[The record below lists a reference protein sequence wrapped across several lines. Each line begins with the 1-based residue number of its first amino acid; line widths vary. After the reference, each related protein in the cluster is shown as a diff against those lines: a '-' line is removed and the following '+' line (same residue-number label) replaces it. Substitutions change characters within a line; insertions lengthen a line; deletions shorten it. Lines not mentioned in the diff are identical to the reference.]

1 MAALLRLSHCQ
12 GTTPNFDAGKLDLM
26 MPFFDALANG
36 SRNFTFAIAQCLVCF
51 WGVSMVGMAFS
62 TSFGPLLANRFLL
75 GLFEA
80 GCLPLFTVIA
90 TSFYR
95 KIECTWAIAM
105 FYSQNG
111 IGAHSRC
118 RGRIEKANSRRC
130 DTANIFGSFLA
141 WAVSFAQGR
150 DLYVYQIL
158 FLIVGLMTICTVPYL
173 IWKLDNGPATARFL
187 TPEERLWAVER
198 LRDNNTG
205 IVNSE

>member
-1 MAALLRLSHCQ
+1 MSRS
-12 GTTPNFDAGKLDLM
+12 KLTQR
-26 MPFFDALANG
+26 F
-36 SRNFTFAIAQCLVCF
+36 QCLVGA
-51 WGVSMVGMAFS
+51 WGVSMIGMAFS

-111 IGAHSRC
+111 IGMLMRPLRENS
-118 RGRIEKANSRRC
+118 ANRMFV
-130 DTANIFGSFLA
+130 ANIFGSFLA
-141 WAVSFAQGR
+141 WAVSFADQSH
-150 DLYVYQIL
+150 LYVYQIL
-158 FLIVGLMTICTVPYL
+158 FLIVGLMTVLTVPY
-173 IWKLDNGPATARFL
+173 IVWKLDNSPATARFL
-187 TPEERLWAVER
+187 TPQERLWAVER

-205 IVNSE
+205 IENSTWAF